1 MKYENFIALRY
12 FRAKRRTGFISI
24 ITYISVLG
32 VMIGVAAL
40 DIVLSAFNG
49 FEGEVRTRLLS
60 ADAHIHLRKFYTH
73 EIENFEALAD
83 TIREIPGV
91 IGASPLISKE
101 SVLYSK
107 GNNQPVAVRALDP
120 ETAAQV
126 SDVPTS
132 IVSGEFD
139 LGTQVYEG
147 KQFPGIILARYLAE
161 SLFIFKEGEIVTL
174 WSLPREA
181 SIFSA
186 PKAQQFVVTGIS
198 EIGFYEYDKV
208 LAYIA
213 IPEAQKLFRLPNG
226 VTRIDVKLEDYT
238 QADKIAPLIEDK
250 VGGYPFTAKTWFEQ
264 NKSLYSWMVY
274 EKWLFTIVL
283 SLIITVAAFNIV
295 SSLVMIV
302 MEKTREI
309 GILKSMGAP
318 SKGIMRIFL
327 MEGVIIG
334 VLGTVLGTLLAFGI
348 CYAQQEFGFV
358 SLPAE
363 VYIIDKLPVKM
374 EVLDFA
380 IVSVIGLALCLLA
393 ATYPAYKASKL
404 NPVESIRYE

>member
-1 MKYENFIALRY
+1 MNYENFIALRY

-24 ITYISVLG
+24 ITYISVIG

-60 ADAHIHLRKFYTH
+60 ADAHIHVRKFYTH
-73 EIENFEALAD
+73 EIEDYHALSES
-83 TIREIPGV
+83 IREIPGV
-91 IGASPLISKE
+91 IGASPVINKE

-120 ETAAQV
+120 ETIGQV
-126 SDVPTS
+126 SEVPTS

-139 LGTQVYEG
+139 LGMQVFEG
-147 KQFPGIILARYLAE
+147 KQLPGIVLARYLAE
-161 SLFIFKEGEIVTL
+161 SLFIFNEGEVVTL
-174 WSLPREA
+174 WSLPRQA
-181 SIFSA
+181 SLFSA

-198 EIGFYEYDKV
+198 EIGFYEYDKI

-213 IPEAQKLFRLPNG
+213 IPEAQKLFRLSRG

-238 QADKIAPLIEDK
+238 EADKIAPQIEEK
-250 VGGYPFTAKTWFEQ
+250 LGGYPFAAKTWFEQ

-283 SLIITVAAFNIV
+283 SLIITVAAFNII

-309 GILKSMGAP
+309 GILKSMGAS

-327 MEGVIIG
+327 IEGVIIG
-334 VLGTVLGTLLAFGI
+334 VLGTVLGTLLAFSI
-348 CYAQQEFGFV
+348 CYAQQKFGFV

-363 VYIIDKLPVKM
+363 VYIIDKLPVEM
-374 EVLDFA
+374 HLMDFV
-380 IVSVIGLALCLLA
+380 IVSMIGLGLCLLA
-393 ATYPAYKASKL
+393 STYPAYKASKL